1 MRSYIFRLCNDYSF
15 RIRQTLSGRRT
26 NWSRD
31 VFLRCACLQEGG
43 INSRTRTSSSS
54 HVSSLVHTRFY
65 SPHTRRASLSLR
77 YGVSITATRD
87 VSGIIHLPTTPER
100 GLSINILL
108 SAWCDAINSPPP
120 SPFLSYL
127 CLEARILFRLRHGV
141 MNVVKINLQ
150 CSGRQ
155 REIWRKNTL
164 VSGWRGSSSTNCRGR
179 NSFTSWNTLFNRY
192 VVSL

>member
-108 SAWCDAINSPPP
+108 SAWCDAINSPL
-120 SPFLSYL
+120 PFPFSLLSL
-127 CLEARILFRLRHGV
+127 
-141 MNVVKINLQ
+141 
-150 CSGRQ
+150 S
-155 REIWRKNTL
+155 
-164 VSGWRGSSSTNCRGR
+164 RGSYFISPASWSHERGK
-179 NSFTSWNTLFNRY
+179 NKLATFWSPTWNLAEEYAGLWMERQLLHQLPWPKFIY
-192 VVSL
+192 ELKYFL